1 MTSFYEELN
10 KRDVISDEAENR
22 QSRQKADKWIFGIL
36 LSIIGFMP
44 LIIMGDIEEIIS
56 PLVTTNGLLTS
67 GVKGELFTSY
77 KALYLVVATIIA
89 AAILLAK
96 IFFMNGTIRKS
107 IFNYA
112 LGIFA
117 VMIVL
122 STIFSPN
129 ISIAMSGQY
138 NRSDGAM
145 SWLCYTALMFI
156 AMNIEY
162 PKKVVTYVTYAF
174 YPFVLINF
182 VIITMNFYGHDLL
195 QRGWMQTLTSLFLP
209 EGASLGS
216 GSEIVGTL
224 NQWNYMS
231 GMFAVMAILFLAWA
245 IVDEHLVRSIIS
257 MVMAVISAAVM
268 LMALST
274 SGFLALVVTMI
285 FILFL
290 VVKVTNKKRAIG
302 ILLGFIILSAG
313 AMHTLANENHHIW
326 DESFGFFVDSNPY
339 KEVAATVSIGDIFES
354 KAYASDE
361 VLELPVLPEAAWAP
375 GTGRFYIWEKT
386 LDLVKERPLVG
397 YGLDSIMYN
406 FPHYNIDA
414 RGGNYDEK
422 TIVDK
427 PHNTY
432 MGILYGTGIFGILA
446 LLFIIAGVSLMAIK
460 QIVTK
465 NALKLGVFMTAII
478 AFAVQALFND
488 SLPGMT
494 SVLFVLMGILVVM
507 LKDTQQVNE

>member
-10 KRDVISDEAENR
+10 KRDGMSDDAEDR
-22 QSRQKADKWIFGIL
+22 QSREKADKWIFGIL

-44 LIIMGDIEEIIS
+44 LIVMGDIEEVIS
-56 PLVTTNGLLTS
+56 PLVTTNGLLVS

-77 KALYLVVATIIA
+77 KALYLVIVTVIA
-89 AAILLAK
+89 GTILLAK

-107 IFNYA
+107 VFNYA

-117 VMIVL
+117 IVIVL

-138 NRSDGAM
+138 NRSDGAI
-145 SWLCYTALMFI
+145 SWLCYIALMFI

-162 PKKVVTYVTYAF
+162 PKKVVAYVTYAL
-174 YPFVLINF
+174 YPFVLINL
-182 VIITMNFYGHDLL
+182 VVITMNFFGNDLL
-195 QRGWMQTLTSLFLP
+195 QKGWIQTLVSLFLP
-209 EGASLGS
+209 EGANIGDGS
-216 GSEIVGTL
+216 QLVGTL

-245 IVDEHLVRSIIS
+245 IVDDHLARSITS
-257 MVMAVISAAVM
+257 MVMAVISTAIM

-290 VVKVTNKKRAIG
+290 LVKVTNKKKAIG
-302 ILLGFIILSAG
+302 VLLGFVILSAG
-313 AMHTLANENHHIW
+313 VFHTLANENHRIW
-326 DESFGFFVDSNPY
+326 DESFGFFLESNPY
-339 KEVAATVSIGDIFES
+339 QEAATVVSIGNLFES
-354 KAYASDE
+354 KVYASDK
-361 VLELPVLPEAAWAP
+361 VLELPVLPEAGWAP
-375 GTGRFYIWEKT
+375 GTGRFYIWGKT

-414 RGGNYDEK
+414 RGGNNNEN
-422 TIVDK
+422 TVVDK
-427 PHNTY
+427 PHNMY
-432 MGILYGTGIFGILA
+432 VGILYGTGIFGAFA
-446 LLFIIAGVSLMAIK
+446 LLMLVVGVSLNALK

-465 NALKLGVFMTAII
+465 NTIVLGVFTTAII
-478 AFAVQALFND
+478 AYAVQAMFND

-494 SVLFVLMGILVVM
+494 PMLFVLMGILVVM
-507 LKDTQQVNE
+507 IKDEKVSD